1 MFPHPHQGVILLVVF
16 VSLVGVVVLEAGV
29 V

>member
-1 MFPHPHQGVILLVVF
+1 MSPHPHQGVLVLVVF